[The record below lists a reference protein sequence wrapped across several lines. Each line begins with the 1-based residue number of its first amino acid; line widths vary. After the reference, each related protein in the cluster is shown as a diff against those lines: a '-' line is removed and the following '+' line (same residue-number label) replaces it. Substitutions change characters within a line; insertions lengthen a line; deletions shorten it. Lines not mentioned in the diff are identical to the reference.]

1 MRPINRQRVGS
12 QGVVLPKLTADMVPG
27 DKPVLTVAKVQE
39 FNGRDGP
46 FLSVLFGEFP
56 EHSYNT
62 NSTQEDALLAL
73 VDARKL
79 PNDFDQWPGKRIP
92 FYKRENVYNEGGVSV
107 KAIKL
112 YAVDA
117 QDYDAALAAWD
128 AGKQPVPKAG
138 AETGRRS
145 AR

>member
-46 FLSVLFGEFP
+46 FLSIIFGEFP

-79 PNDFDQWPGKRIP
+79 PNDFDLWPGKRIP

-112 YAVDA
+112 YAQDA
-117 QDYDAALAAWD
+117 QDYETALAAWD
-128 AGKQPVPKAG
+128 ANKQPVPQPGK
-138 AETGRRS
+138 ETGRRS